1 MRIWDINPNVLCRQH
16 LLGEHREIH
25 AIWSI
30 ITQNKKGY
38 ANHPETKRWKGKL
51 KALYNRHEEI
61 VKEMKKRGFIHN
73 SPLEKKLAIGKDK
86 QNVYIA
92 TIEDQMNILNNKNC
106 KCKF

>member
-30 ITQNKKGY
+30 ITENKKGY
-38 ANHPETKRWKGKL
+38 SNHPETKRWKGKL

-61 VKEMKKRGFIHN
+61 VKEMKKRGYVHN
-73 SPLEKKLAIGKDK
+73 NPLEKRLAIGKDK
-86 QNVYIA
+86 QNVYID
-92 TIEDQMNILNNKNC
+92 TIEDQMKVLNNKNC
-106 KCKF
+106 NCRF